1 MEQVPSLCHL
11 ESGLEFDAE
20 SAEEFGE
27 PLMFR
32 MILKVCED
40 FHAGHFIP
48 HVGQPDRSEVGMF
61 QGPTFT
67 LSRGDCHAQRDTIT
81 FPRHNESGKTSLS
94 DGKLLDRAGDG
105 VRGAG
110 GHELKKLFAHV
121 DLWYSGPVIEP
132 LENENLSSTR
142 NAVKRFAH
150 PSGVESRLITP
161 IKKTRIAE
169 EVADRIRV
177 LMLDGTFPPGEPLP
191 SERHLAERFGVSRG
205 SIRDALRTLETIGLL
220 ETRHGQ
226 GTFPHELSVDRLVAP
241 LASVMAYR
249 SDLQDELLDVRRMFE
264 PAVARVAALRA
275 TDEDLADL
283 QRILDAQRQKLK
295 TGRSAIVEDTAFH
308 AVLARATR
316 NRVVMSIMATLNDLL
331 VESRTQSLEQ
341 KGRPARSVEGHEAV
355 VAALRRRDAEGA
367 SQAMYNHIDQIAD
380 LQLHAQKGPNPAH
393 QVIGDATNGREP
405 ASADRLKSFASRWL
419 DPPRAPASRNFSN

>member
-1 MEQVPSLCHL
+1 LD
-11 ESGLEFDAE
+11 FAAE
-20 SAEEFGE
+20 SREEFGE
-27 PLMFR
+27 PLILR
-32 MILKVCED
+32 MMLQVCED
-40 FHAGHFIP
+40 FHAGRFISQI
-48 HVGQPDRSEVGMF
+48 GQANGSKIGVFEGPAFALRQGDRH
-61 QGPTFT
+61 TH
-67 LSRGDCHAQRDTIT
+67 RGTIALPGHDDCGQAAQ
-81 FPRHNESGKTSLS
+81 PN
-94 DGKLLDRAGDG
+94 GKLLDRAGDDA
-105 VRGAG
+105 RGAG
-110 GHELKKLFAHV
+110 GDEFKKLFAHV
-121 DLWYSGPVIEP
+121 NLWYTGPVIEP
-132 LENENLSSTR
+132 LDNENLSPMR
-142 NAVKRFAH
+142 NAVKRFAN
-150 PSGVESRLITP
+150 SSADDSRLITP

-264 PAVARVAALRA
+264 PAVARAAALRA

-283 QRILDAQRQKLK
+283 QRLLDAQRQKLK
-295 TGRSAIVEDTAFH
+295 TGQSAIVEDTAFH
-308 AVLARATR
+308 AILARSTR

-331 VESRTQSLEQ
+331 VESRTHSLEQ
-341 KGRPARSVEGHEAV
+341 KGRPARSIDGHEAV
-355 VAALRRRDAEGA
+355 VAALRRKDPEGA

-380 LQLHAQKGPNPAH
+380 LQLHAQKNPNSP
-393 QVIGDATNGREP
+393 T
-405 ASADRLKSFASRWL
+405 K
-419 DPPRAPASRNFSN
+419 